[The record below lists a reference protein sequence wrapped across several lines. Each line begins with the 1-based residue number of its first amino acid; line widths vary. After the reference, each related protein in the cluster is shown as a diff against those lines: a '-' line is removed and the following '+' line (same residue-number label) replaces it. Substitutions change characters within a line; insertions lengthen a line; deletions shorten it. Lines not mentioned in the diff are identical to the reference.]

1 MAWRL
6 RWWLREAK
14 TEVQGTKLEA
24 GTKAEVIEEHCLLT
38 CFSWLAQPPCLYQAC
53 PPRDG
58 TTYSVL
64 VPPIPISEG
73 ENAPKDT
80 IQGQSDRDNS
90 SAEFLSSQ
98 AWHVD
103 NQGYFSQSVCAVKF
117 QGCSKFCFPLMIK
130 RKAKRQRRMLVVF
143 ALVRQ

>member
-14 TEVQGTKLEA
+14 AEVQGTKLEA

-38 CFSWLAQPPCLYQAC
+38 CFSWLAQPLCSYQAC
-53 PPRDG
+53 PPRDV

-64 VPPIPISEG
+64 VPPIPISKG
-73 ENAPKDT
+73 ENAPNDM

-98 AWHVD
+98 ACHVD

-130 RKAKRQRRMLVVF
+130 RKAKCQRHMVVVF
-143 ALVRQ
+143 ALVRR